1 MSETLMATSKCVSV
15 EDLLKTSADSNPAVN
30 NGVVNDCEEANT
42 RTKSSESSSLRLTLY
57 IKSKSNWRR
66 IIEAVILTGVILLV
80 WGLFA
85 IPTVFYALPPLQV
98 RYWICIPHVKL
109 HVSSFSCVLCYQT
122 VYGYIHRCH
131 GNICKSHS

>member
-1 MSETLMATSKCVSV
+1 MATVSKRVSV

-42 RTKSSESSSLRLTLY
+42 RTSESSRLTLW

-66 IIEAVILTGVILLV
+66 IVEAVILTSVILLV

-98 RYWICIPHVKL
+98 RY
-109 HVSSFSCVLCYQT
+109 
-122 VYGYIHRCH
+122 
-131 GNICKSHS
+131 